1 MKEFSNRVVTF
12 KLAAALEKY
21 EMDLRALSDSWLD
34 PELFRRVQEEF
45 SELRILG
52 ASLPRLSVAWVAV
65 LVSRARLLQ
74 ALCSRSALD
83 FPVLQEHLAEVER
96 LRRRCLRS
104 IGAQG
109 WSLGP
114 G

>member
-1 MKEFSNRVVTF
+1 MHMKEFSSRVVTF
-12 KLAAALEKY
+12 KLAAALERY
-21 EMDLRALSDSWLD
+21 ELDLRALAESWVD
-34 PELFRRVQEEF
+34 REAFRRVQQEF

-74 ALCSRSALD
+74 ALCGRTGAAVAALQD
-83 FPVLQEHLAEVER
+83 HLADVEG
-96 LRRRCLRS
+96 LHRRCLRL

-109 WSLGP
+109 VVP
-114 G
+114 A